1 MLHILLLILKIIGI
15 VLLVILGTLLLGIAC
30 ALFVPVRYRIEA
42 VRKEGE
48 GEPPVAVRV
57 KVTWLLHLINLLVC
71 FNSEIFVRVR
81 IFLITIFRMPKKE
94 RHRCKTEKEGKNRK
108 KRGRER
114 ADKTKRQEAGAESGH
129 QPEISVE
136 AVREDGTSQ
145 KSGEGDSRT
154 NQAQEDVVSQER
166 SGNFAEMTQTWTDDE
181 EQEESEES
189 AEAQKKP
196 GLLDKLRAL
205 PKILRALFAKI
216 RGLFENIEYT
226 INSFCD
232 KIRSVSDTIE
242 YYREIVE
249 GEPFKR
255 SFALCSGEL
264 LAVFKSL
271 RPQKLEASLI
281 VGMDDPAA
289 TGEILAVC
297 GMLYPLIGS
306 HVDVRGDFE
315 NKRLEGQVLIVG
327 KLRAFT
333 FLRTAVR
340 IYFNKDIRKLYRLI
354 KKEAVNG

>member
-48 GEPPVAVRV
+48 GEPPVVVRV
-57 KVTWLLHLINLLVC
+57 KVTWLLHLINLLIRFDGEV
-71 FNSEIFVRVR
+71 FVRAR
-81 IFLITIFRMPKKE
+81 IFFITVFRIPKKE
-94 RHRCKTEKEGKNRK
+94 RRRRKPEKEKKAGK
-108 KRGRER
+108 KRG
-114 ADKTKRQEAGAESGH
+114 QEKAEQLKSVEEGSTPQEYLAGADT
-129 QPEISVE
+129 I
-136 AVREDGTSQ
+136 
-145 KSGEGDSRT
+145 
-154 NQAQEDVVSQER
+154 
-166 SGNFAEMTQTWTDDE
+166 TQTQADDGE
-181 EQEESEES
+181 EDEPREPED
-189 AEAQKKP
+189 AQKKP
-196 GLLDKLRAL
+196 GFFEKLRAL

-216 RGLFENIEYT
+216 RDLFENIQYT

-232 KIRSVSDTIE
+232 KIRSISDTIE

-271 RPQKLEASLI
+271 KPRKLEASLI

-297 GMLYPLIGS
+297 GMLYPLIGG

-315 NKRLEGQVLIVG
+315 NKRLEGHVLVVG

-333 FLRTAVR
+333 FLRTAVK
-340 IYFNKDIRKLYRLI
+340 IYFNKDIRKLYRLL